1 MPLRFFVPHPRGSS
15 VSALVHPGDALSRA
29 ERLTYILVLGA
40 LTALGPFTIDL
51 YLPALP
57 VLEHELAV
65 PTAAVQLT
73 LTATMIGFAVGQLL
87 VGPLSDQVGR
97 RRPLLIATGLHITAC
112 LGAALAPDLFWL
124 GLARVFQGFG
134 AAAGAVVA
142 MAMVRD
148 LFGGYPLVRMLSR
161 LALVSGLAPVLAP
174 VIGSQL
180 LLAVDWRGLFVFLS
194 IYGFIVLVATALFL
208 RETLEPAARSVRG
221 HSSVGQRYGALF
233 RDRVYVGAV
242 LIAGMNFSALFAYL
256 SSSSFLFQDVYALTP
271 QQYGFLF
278 GINSIGVVV
287 GVQVSSRLQKRIG
300 PQWIIAGATILQLVS
315 AIAIVVL
322 DSSGRRFPR
331 HRDPAV
337 VLHRRMRVQLP
348 GDLGARA
355 GEARPR
361 SGHRRVRARRDEL
374 RRGGSRV
381 AARRT
386 LHDHER
392 GPDGL
397 GDGHRG
403 GHRDR
408 GAVDGRAPLDRA
420 AARGLSPV

>member
-1 MPLRFFVPHPRGSS
+1 
-15 VSALVHPGDALSRA
+15 VHPGDALSRA

-73 LTATMIGFAVGQLL
+73 LTATMIGFAFGQLL

-97 RRPLLIATGLHITAC
+97 RRPLLIATGVHIIAC
-112 LGAALAPDLFWL
+112 LAAALAPDLFWL
-124 GLARVFQGFG
+124 GVARVFQGVG

-148 LFGGYPLVRMLSR
+148 LFGGYPLVKMLSR

-180 LLAVDWRGLFVFLS
+180 LLAVDWRGLFVFLA
-194 IYGFIVLVATALFL
+194 IYGFLVIVATALFL
-208 RETLEPAARSVRG
+208 RETLAPESRSVRG

-271 QQYGFLF
+271 QEYGFLF
-278 GINSIGVVV
+278 GINSIGVVA
-287 GVQVSSRLQKRIG
+287 GVQISSRLQKHIG

-315 AIAIVVL
+315 AIAIMVL
-322 DSSGRRFPR
+322 DASGAGFIGIAIPLWFFIAGCGFNFPAISALALVK
-331 HRDPAV
+331 HGHEAGTAASVLGAMNFGVAGIVSPIVGLFTITNAIPMAGVMVIAV
-337 VLHRRMRVQLP
+337 VIAIIVLWTVV
-348 GDLGARA
+348 
-355 GEARPR
+355 RPR
-361 SGHRRVRARRDEL
+361 TV
-374 RRGGSRV
+374 
-381 AARRT
+381 
-386 LHDHER
+386 
-392 GPDGL
+392 P
-397 GDGHRG
+397 
-403 GHRDR
+403 
-408 GAVDGRAPLDRA
+408 PLEA
-420 AARGLSPV
+420 